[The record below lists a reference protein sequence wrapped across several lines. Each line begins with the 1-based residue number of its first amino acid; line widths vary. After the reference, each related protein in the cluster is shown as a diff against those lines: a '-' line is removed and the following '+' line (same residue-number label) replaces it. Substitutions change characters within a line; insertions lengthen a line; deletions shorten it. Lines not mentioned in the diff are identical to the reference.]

1 MPENNSRDFEPFS
14 QEEEEWIKEQRRRG
28 NRRKGSSRG
37 GDKDTDVNINSLMD
51 ILVVL
56 LVFLLKSYGDQPIQV
71 TGSDLRVPKST
82 AKLKPEDMTS
92 VTVSRKYIVVNDEE
106 VAEINKGEIDEALK
120 KDGKKGLVIKPLLK
134 KLSDV
139 IERQKRQAKRFNET
153 FDPVVTIIA
162 DQSTPYRLL
171 TEVMVT
177 ASNAEV
183 SKFKFATIQNKRA
196 NVM

>member
-1 MPENNSRDFEPFS
+1 MPENSSRDFEPFS

-37 GDKDTDVNINSLMD
+37 GGEDTDVNINSLMD